1 MSNINVNEA
10 GEALVRAS
18 GQVILKGLDS
28 FFSDPEN
35 RRRFEEWKKG
45 EGKPSQI
52 VAQAVPEVSSVG

>member
-45 EGKPSQI
+45 DGKQSQI
-52 VAQAVPEVSSVG
+52 VAQAEPEGS

>member
-35 RRRFEEWKKG
+35 RRRFEEWKKRRW
-45 EGKPSQI
+45 E
-52 VAQAVPEVSSVG
+52 AVSDSRAGGTRS